1 MLKAVVAAM
10 VAPDVTIWIV
20 MASAAIAAIAAIA
33 AGRWS
38 VSVGGSDGDGR
49 ICCVTYDDVR
59 LI

>member
-20 MASAAIAAIAAIA
+20 MAIAAIA

-49 ICCVTYDDVR
+49 FCCGTMTSG
-59 LI
+59 

>member
-20 MASAAIAAIAAIA
+20 MAIAAIAAIA